1 MRPSTHRNQEFA
13 KRCGNCKHCHVVEF
27 KDDSLCFYGDNAKII
42 PSDLRDYWSEVEL
55 DGLDVG
61 IMEGEEYSEV
71 WAGRVV
77 SDWCDVC
84 DSWEPAK
91 TPGA

>member
-1 MRPSTHRNQEFA
+1 MRPSTHRDEFP
-13 KRCGNCKHCHVVEF
+13 KRCGNCKHFHFVEF
-27 KDDSLCFYGDNAKII
+27 TGDPLCFHGDDAKII

-55 DGLDVG
+55 DGRRVG
-61 IMEGEEYSEV
+61 LMYGKEYSEV
-71 WAGRVV
+71 LAGRVV
-77 SDWCDVC
+77 NASCDVC